1 MRYGNELREALK
13 SGRAIGGH
21 VFLGDPAISEALAIY
36 GYDFIWIDAEHGA
49 FDRPLI
55 LSHVIAANAGGA
67 AAVVRVPSW
76 SMEAVKPVLEM
87 GIDGIIIPQT
97 KGYEDAKAALA
108 ECLYPP
114 RGVRGF
120 GPRRA
125 IRYNDLDT
133 GEYLRNAEDEI
144 VRIIQ
149 IEHHKAVEEIDRT
162 LTLDGLDALVLG
174 PNDLASSIGL
184 IGEAL
189 HPKVLD
195 LSQHAIAQ
203 AKKAGVPIGVSIG
216 PNQEAID
223 IWRGLGVD
231 YFSCGDDISFL
242 HQGAKATIE
251 AIQKGQ
257 RRE

>member
-1 MRYGNELREALK
+1 MRYGKELREKLK
-13 SGRAIGGH
+13 NGTAIGGH

-36 GYDFIWIDAEHGA
+36 GYDFIWIDAEHAA

-55 LSHVIAANAGGA
+55 LNHVTAANAGGA
-67 AAVVRVPSW
+67 AAVVRVPAW
-76 SMEAVKPVLEM
+76 TMEAIKPVLEM

-97 KGYEDAKAALA
+97 KGYEDAKTALA

-120 GPRRA
+120 GPRRS
-125 IRYNDLDT
+125 IHYNNLDMS
-133 GEYLRNAEDEI
+133 EYLKNAEDDF
-144 VRIIQ
+144 VRFIQ
-149 IEHHKAVEEIDRT
+149 IEHYKAVEEIDRI
-162 LTLDGLDALVLG
+162 LAIDGLDALVLG

-184 IGEAL
+184 IGEAI
-189 HPKVLD
+189 HPNVLE
-195 LSQHAIAQ
+195 LSKHAIAQ
-203 AKKAGVPIGVSIG
+203 AKKAGIPIGVSIG

-242 HQGAKATIE
+242 HQGAKATIK
-251 AIQKGQ
+251 AIQKG
-257 RRE
+257 RCRE